1 MPVDGSLRL
10 ILPEMIVAVTGL
22 LALTAGLISR
32 RTRLPGLVSLLG
44 LAVAAL
50 FLVREV
56 AGETAQLW
64 SGTVLVAGFSTLFKA
79 IFIGIAA
86 LVALVS
92 FDYVERHRL
101 PAGEFHLLIL
111 LATVGMM
118 FMAGSLN
125 LITIYLGLE
134 CLALASYAL
143 TGMLR
148 GSARSTEASLKY
160 ILIGAISSGV
170 ILFGMSLVFGVSGSV
185 HLSEINARSEG
196 RRAG

>member
-64 SGTVLVAGFSTLFKA
+64 SGTVLVDGFSTLFKA

-86 LVALVS
+86 LDRKS
-92 FDYVERHRL
+92 TRL
-101 PAGEFHLLIL
+101 
-111 LATVGMM
+111 
-118 FMAGSLN
+118 N
-125 LITIYLGLE
+125 
-134 CLALASYAL
+134 
-143 TGMLR
+143 
-148 GSARSTEASLKY
+148 
-160 ILIGAISSGV
+160 SSHV
-170 ILFGMSLVFGVSGSV
+170 KI
-185 HLSEINARSEG
+185 
-196 RRAG
+196 